1 MLIDPQGN
9 TMRFQTDTLDY
20 DDLGPD
26 MPFGPEF
33 DLGSITSIETA
44 YAVRHPKP
52 KLDGY
57 LSMLGGAAMGGVLGA
72 AVMGYFYAKDRG
84 RVVCY
89 TNVQLAGHGDTVFK
103 FIADEPI
110 VDKVILIIEEKNY
123 FGHREP
129 NLTPRYIRWLENVFM
144 AIGVFFRRLFFTVI
158 AILVFLVIIVLI
170 FGKFP
175 FATRDGFVKTTGE
188 RGFPESERAVRTVP
202 QRTGPFAAERRPRAR
217 GVRHDQV
224 PRRPFPAE

>member
-1 MLIDPQGN
+1 MSDAYLAMLIDPQGN

-33 DLGSITSIETA
+33 DLASITSIETA

-57 LSMLGGAAMGGVLGA
+57 LSMLGGAAMGGVMGA
-72 AVMGYFYAKDRG
+72 AVMGYFYSKDRG

-89 TNVQLAGHGDTVFK
+89 TNVQLAGHGDTIFK

-129 NLTPRYIRWLENVFM
+129 NRTPRFLRCFDNVIRSFGCFVYAM
-144 AIGVFFRRLFFTVI
+144 IG
-158 AILVFLVIIVLI
+158 LVFVLFLIVIILALI
-170 FGKFP
+170 F
-175 FATRDGFVKTTGE
+175 
-188 RGFPESERAVRTVP
+188 
-202 QRTGPFAAERRPRAR
+202 
-217 GVRHDQV
+217 
-224 PRRPFPAE
+224 

>member
-1 MLIDPQGN
+1 MSDAYLAMLIDPQGN

-20 DDLGPD
+20 DDLGPEK
-26 MPFGPEF
+26 PFGPEF

-44 YAVRHPKP
+44 YAVEHPKP

-72 AVMGYFYAKDRG
+72 AIMGYFYAKDRG

-89 TNVQLAGHGDTVFK
+89 TNVKLAGHGDTVFK

-110 VDKVILIIEEKNY
+110 VDKVFLIIEEGNY

-129 NLTPRYIRWLENVFM
+129 NRTPRCIRWLENVFR
-144 AIGVFFRRLFFTVI
+144 AIGLFFRRLLFTVI
-158 AILVFLVIIVLI
+158 AILVLLVIIALI

-175 FATRDGFVKTTGE
+175 EEEGDKVAGADVSGAVCVVGMQTVRESCAGAKGVVFGSPDGRMPLS
-188 RGFPESERAVRTVP
+188 RG
-202 QRTGPFAAERRPRAR
+202 
-217 GVRHDQV
+217 
-224 PRRPFPAE
+224 